1 MTFQNGNLFT
11 LFLDKGAD
19 LSFIVTKIDKYKD
32 TQMYKSFNSKTDKG
46 DKHNY
51 LKQIIYSF
59 ENFILFLKSE
69 NEVIDYT
76 YYGI

>member
-19 LSFIVTKIDKYKD
+19 LSFITRQKIDKYKD
-32 TQMYKSFNSKTDKG
+32 TQMYKSFNSKIDKG

-51 LKQIIYSF
+51 LKQIIYSLK
-59 ENFILFLKSE
+59 ILSYF
-69 NEVIDYT
+69 
-76 YYGI
+76 